1 MGLDRQD
8 KRILA
13 TLQQDGSVTNLE
25 LAEKIGLS
33 PSPCARRVKQ
43 LEEAGFINKKVA
55 LLNANK
61 LNLKLTALIQIS
73 MDKHTP
79 DRFELFE
86 NLQVFL
92 SDPMPPADACLDL
105 RCKIRSYLSP
115 NFSAIFTD
123 FRQLVRAISR
133 LYRSRFLQPNTH
145 FAAFFEIY
153 KNSIP
158 LHRSKFNILA
168 NFRRKVLAIFKFSS
182 KSLFFFTIF
191 IEFCTDFD
199 KNLLEFRQIL
209 YSALRISPISG
220 FLTIFSIFSFHV
232 SFLPSERR

>member
-1 MGLDRQD
+1 MVLDRQD

-43 LEEAGFINKKVA
+43 LEEAGFISRKVT

-86 NLQVFL
+86 KEVSQYPEVMECLLITGQ
-92 SDPMPPADACLDL
+92 SAD
-105 RCKIRSYLSP
+105 Y
-115 NFSAIFTD
+115 
-123 FRQLVRAISR
+123 QL
-133 LYRSRFLQPNTH
+133 
-145 FAAFFEIY
+145 
-153 KNSIP
+153 
-158 LHRSKFNILA
+158 
-168 NFRRKVLAIFKFSS
+168 KVLVADMETYQEFLLNKITRIQGVSDVHSS
-182 KSLFFFTIF
+182 F
-191 IEFCTDFD
+191 ILREVINSTE
-199 KNLLEFRQIL
+199 LPLEHL
-209 YSALRISPISG
+209 
-220 FLTIFSIFSFHV
+220 
-232 SFLPSERR
+232 

>member
-1 MGLDRQD
+1 MDLDRQD

-43 LEEAGFINKKVA
+43 LEEAGFINRTVT

-86 NLQVFL
+86 KEVSQYPEVMECLLITGQSADYQLKVVVADMETYQEFL
-92 SDPMPPADACLDL
+92 LNKITRIQGVSDVHSSFIL
-105 RCKIRSYLSP
+105 REVI
-115 NFSAIFTD
+115 
-123 FRQLVRAISR
+123 
-133 LYRSRFLQPNTH
+133 
-145 FAAFFEIY
+145 
-153 KNSIP
+153 NSTEFP
-158 LHRSKFNILA
+158 LEHL
-168 NFRRKVLAIFKFSS
+168 
-182 KSLFFFTIF
+182 
-191 IEFCTDFD
+191 
-199 KNLLEFRQIL
+199 
-209 YSALRISPISG
+209 
-220 FLTIFSIFSFHV
+220 
-232 SFLPSERR
+232 